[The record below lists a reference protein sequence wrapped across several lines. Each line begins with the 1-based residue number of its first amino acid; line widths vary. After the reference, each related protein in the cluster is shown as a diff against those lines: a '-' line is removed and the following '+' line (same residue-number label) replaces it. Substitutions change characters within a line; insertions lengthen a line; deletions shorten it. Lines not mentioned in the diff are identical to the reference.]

1 MSKKVILWF
10 VLMLVVVYIV
20 WIVIINVNDN
30 KLNYEVIEKNGEKL
44 YKVEDSLYK
53 IVDDSEE
60 IMIETSKGL
69 MVVAVYEDDA
79 PITVKNFKSLVK
91 DKFYDGLIFHRVI
104 DNFMIQTGDPTATGS
119 GGSEKTIK
127 GEFES
132 NGVKNSLSHK
142 RGIISMARAS
152 SDPETEESYNSATSQ
167 FFIVQKDSTY
177 LDGNYASFGLLLK
190 GYDVLDKIAEVS
202 TDDNDKPLN
211 DITIKQMRFVSEY
224 EEK

>member
-69 MVVAVYEDDA
+69 MVVAVYENDA

-152 SDPETEESYNSATSQ
+152 SNPETEESYNSATSQ

>member
-30 KLNYEVIEKNGEKL
+30 KLNYEIKKKNGEKL

-69 MVVAVYEDDA
+69 MIVAVYENDA

-127 GEFES
+127 GEF
-132 NGVKNSLSHK
+132 
-142 RGIISMARAS
+142 
-152 SDPETEESYNSATSQ
+152 
-167 FFIVQKDSTY
+167 
-177 LDGNYASFGLLLK
+177 
-190 GYDVLDKIAEVS
+190 
-202 TDDNDKPLN
+202 
-211 DITIKQMRFVSEY
+211 
-224 EEK
+224 